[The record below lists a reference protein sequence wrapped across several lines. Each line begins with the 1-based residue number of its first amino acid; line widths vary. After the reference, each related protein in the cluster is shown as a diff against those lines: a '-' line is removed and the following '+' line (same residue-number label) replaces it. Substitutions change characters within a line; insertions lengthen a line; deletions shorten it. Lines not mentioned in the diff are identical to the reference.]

1 LNATNLSV
9 NGTFD
14 TRIDNTAGTIH
25 GNAGMIFNT
34 AGSLSSTGD
43 QFYQLINADGGT
55 IGGSATL
62 DVTTKNLSSG
72 RSLFVAILNSTND
85 GGATGTVASNAT
97 LDFNVSGTATV
108 ATDATFQ
115 INGSDSAASST
126 INFNGG
132 TYNVVHGTFEGFM
145 DGSGTMTFTN
155 ATIHADTVKAL
166 VFGANGTLR
175 IGGGSISANTLLH
188 LYAPGSNGLVDFVAN
203 TTLNSSGTA
212 AVIAANTVTIE
223 NGVVVTIGGS
233 TPANVYA
240 NVPNYSGRSGGNN
253 STSGTF
259 AGAGATTQPL
269 GGQPPFDSATT
280 ARAVTKQSRS
290 TASAGGRGPTI
301 HVTDS
306 SQLGALL
313 NNSTLGPDG
322 RVRVSPQGRSP
333 NQSMQGA
340 TRTKAAELHRSVD
353 VKARSGALASRSQ

>member
-1 LNATNLSV
+1 
-9 NGTFD
+9 
-14 TRIDNTAGTIH
+14 
-25 GNAGMIFNT
+25 M
-34 AGSLSSTGD
+34 
-43 QFYQLINADGGT
+43 
-55 IGGSATL
+55 
-62 DVTTKNLSSG
+62 TTKNLSSG

-132 TYNVVHGTFEGFM
+132 TYNVGGTFEGFM

-240 NVPNYSGRSGGNN
+240 NRFRITAGAPRGNN

-259 AGAGATTQPL
+259 AGAGDITQP
-269 GGQPPFDSATT
+269 F
-280 ARAVTKQSRS
+280 
-290 TASAGGRGPTI
+290 GGRHHLIAQP
-301 HVTDS
+301 
-306 SQLGALL
+306 LRA
-313 NNSTLGPDG
+313 P
-322 RVRVSPQGRSP
+322 
-333 NQSMQGA
+333 
-340 TRTKAAELHRSVD
+340 
-353 VKARSGALASRSQ
+353 